1 MSSMKDSRIKS
12 ILKAS
17 NFLKALAM
25 ADHTAST
32 FADKLG
38 CTRQYVSAIMNGRS
52 KVSKEK
58 ADAISKKLKVQ
69 TPKIFKKLNENSYE
83 AI

>member
-1 MSSMKDSRIKS
+1 
-12 ILKAS
+12 
-17 NFLKALAM
+17 
-25 ADHTAST
+25 
-32 FADKLG
+32 
-38 CTRQYVSAIMNGRS
+38 MNGRS